1 MVREPAVAGM
11 FYPADS
17 GGLRRMIEGFL
28 ATAKPGPHPK
38 AIIAPHAGYVYS
50 GPIAASVYK
59 RINPAGISRVVLIGP
74 SHRVPFR
81 GLAASSAPAWRTPL
95 GEVSVARPNFV
106 QISDAAHA
114 QEHSLEVQV
123 PFLQVVLGDF
133 TLLPLVA
140 GDASAEEV
148 AEVLEKC
155 WGGPETLI
163 VISSDLSH
171 YENYK
176 TARAMDFAAAKAIV
190 ALNPRGLDYDNA
202 CGLVPICGLV
212 HLAKQKKMRAE
223 LVDLRNSGDTAGPR
237 DSVVGYGAFAFY
249 E

>member
-1 MVREPAVAGM
+1 M
-11 FYPADS
+11 FYPSDS
-17 GGLRRMIEGFL
+17 GELRRMIEGFL
-28 ATAKPGPHPK
+28 AAAEPGPHPK
-38 AIIAPHAGYVYS
+38 AI
-50 GPIAASVYK
+50 K

-74 SHRVPFR
+74 SHRVALR

-140 GDASAEEV
+140 GEASAEEV

-171 YENYK
+171 YESYE
-176 TARAMDFAAAKAIV
+176 TARDMDTAAAEAIV
-190 ALNPRGLDYDNA
+190 TLNPRGLDYDNA
-202 CGLVPICGLV
+202 CGLVPIGGLL
-212 HLAKQKKMRAE
+212 HLAKKKKMRAE
-223 LVDLRNSGDTAGPR
+223 LVDLRSSGDTAGPR
-237 DSVVGYGAFAFY
+237 DQVVGYGAFAFY